1 MISLSVTPGDGE
13 TPYYEKTG
21 DDLQSDVWIDGT
33 TIRGV
38 LKYVDGYSPVPDD
51 TAKHHLV
58 LKLSADG
65 AEKIETKMTGGPLIM
80 TDYVTV
86 DDGWCVYSVSN
97 KDIQKIYVKA
107 TKDGETLEKVYD
119 LIGLTLAEK
128 GDD

>member
-13 TPYYEKTG
+13 TSYYEKTG
-21 DDLQSDVWIDGT
+21 NDLQSDVWVDGT

-38 LKYVDGYSPVPDD
+38 LNYVDDYSPVLGD

-58 LKLSADG
+58 LKLSATG

-80 TDYVTV
+80 KDYVTV
-86 DDGWCVYSVSN
+86 DDGWCVYSVTN
-97 KDIQKIYVKA
+97 KDIQKIYVKV
-107 TKDGETLEKVYD
+107 TKNGETLEKVYD

-128 GDD
+128 D